1 VYIFPYA
8 LSKIMQFNGLAKN
21 EISLKKCSHM
31 KYPKIFFFVILIF
44 TSAILLSNQLQ
55 STEDV
60 SILVN
65 DSGPFIGTSIPHQSG
80 YDGSGITISI
90 IDTGIELN
98 HPDFDDKII
107 GGYDFIDNDE
117 IPEDA
122 NGHGTQVAGIIA
134 SNGDLK
140 GIAPGSKILMYKVSE
155 DGESVPTDLIIKAI
169 EKSIE
174 DGANIINI
182 SLGVNQTNTK
192 IDQVVNKA
200 VKNNIFVVTAAG
212 NFGPELSTIGSPG
225 INPNAIT
232 VGATFNNVASSLV
245 ATFEIDDKTF
255 NVFPMVGTQVLTDPI
270 TSQILFGKYGKADDL
285 LGNNFEGSILLIQRG
300 SDIEGEIVYFSDKEK
315 NAANAGARAIIVYN
329 NQPGIFFGELIHEYV
344 DEGYEPTIPALSV
357 SRDDGL
363 IIREILQSG
372 TEGTLDV
379 FYHPDFVAYFS
390 SRGPVS
396 PFYIKPDLVA
406 PGAFINTTDIDGNYK
421 ISSGTSFAAPHVA
434 GTAALI
440 LQKNPELTPQ
450 EVKSILMTTTD
461 IVYDQFDDRFP
472 IDVSGNGRVNAS
484 NAINAELII
493 TPPNLIFD
501 LSSANQIQTK
511 DLEIR
516 GIDDQA
522 ISISIRFE
530 ENDAADFDYSLD
542 DKNMTIN
549 AKLTEQNLGYFE
561 SRIIISHNEIDYH
574 IPVMIRVSEGAITV
588 NENGGKF
595 NVDISSPSSWSYAK
609 ISVINQETGKIITD
623 SITPSK
629 NPEMMVSQPGKYWIE
644 AKIKDNDKTLSAYAS
659 IHVKTIE
666 HDEKSLGNMLNLP
679 EKTILII
686 SVIMIVTVIVGLSIR
701 RK

>member
-1 VYIFPYA
+1 MIY
-8 LSKIMQFNGLAKN
+8 Q
-21 EISLKKCSHM
+21 
-31 KYPKIFFFVILIF
+31 KIFFLTILVFTGAILI
-44 TSAILLSNQLQ
+44 SSQLQ
-55 STEDV
+55 STENI

-65 DSGPFIGTSIPHQSG
+65 DSGPFIGTSIPYQSG
-80 YDGSGITISI
+80 YDGSGIIISI
-90 IDTGIELN
+90 IDTGIDLN
-98 HPDFDDKII
+98 HPDLDGQII
-107 GGYDFIDNDE
+107 GGYDFVDNDDM
-117 IPEDA
+117 PEDI

-134 SNGDLK
+134 SNGNLK
-140 GIAPGSKILMYKVSE
+140 GIAPNSKILMYKVSE
-155 DGESVPTDLIIKAI
+155 DGESVPSNLIIKAI

-174 DGANIINI
+174 DDADIINI
-182 SLGVNQTNTK
+182 SLGINQTNTK
-192 IDQVVNKA
+192 IDQAVNKA
-200 VKNNIFVVTAAG
+200 IKNNIFVVTAAG

-232 VGATFNNVASSLV
+232 VGATFNNVTSSLV
-245 ATFEIDDKTF
+245 ATFEIEDKTF
-255 NVFPMVGTQVLTDPI
+255 NVFPMVGTQALTDPI
-270 TSQILFGKYGKADDL
+270 TSQIIFGKYGKIDDL

-315 NAANAGARAIIVYN
+315 NAANVGAKAIIVYN
-329 NQPGIFFGELIHEYV
+329 NEPGIFFGELIHEYV

-363 IIREILQSG
+363 IIREILQSDTKG
-372 TEGTLDV
+372 ILDV

-406 PGAFINTTDIDGNYK
+406 PGAFINTTDTNGNYK

-461 IVYDQFDDRFP
+461 IVYDQFNDRFP
-472 IDVSGNGRVNAS
+472 IDVSGTGRINAS

-511 DLEIR
+511 DLEIS
-516 GIDDQA
+516 GINDQS

-530 ENDAADFDYSLD
+530 ENDVADFDYSLD

-561 SRIIISHNEIDYH
+561 SRIIINHNEIDYH
-574 IPVMIRVSEGAITV
+574 IPVMVRVSEGAITV
-588 NENGGKF
+588 NEDGGKF
-595 NVDISSPSSWSYAK
+595 NVDIASPSSWSYAK
-609 ISVINQETGKIITD
+609 ISVINQETGKIVTE
-623 SITPSK
+623 SITPNK
-629 NPEMMVSQPGKYWIE
+629 NSGITVSQPGEYWIE
-644 AKIKDNDKTLSAYAS
+644 AEIDRTLSAYAS
-659 IHVKTIE
+659 IHVETIE
-666 HDEKSLGNMLNLP
+666 HDEKNLGNILNLP
-679 EKTILII
+679 GKTILII
-686 SVIMIVTVIVGLSIR
+686 SAIMIVTAIVGLSIR
-701 RK
+701 RTSN

>member
-1 VYIFPYA
+1 
-8 LSKIMQFNGLAKN
+8 MQ
-21 EISLKKCSHM
+21 
-31 KYPKIFFFVILIF
+31 YQKIFFLVILVF
-44 TSAILLSNQLQ
+44 TGAILISSQLQ
-55 STEDV
+55 NTENI

-65 DSGPFIGTSIPHQSG
+65 DSGPFIGTSIPYQSG
-80 YDGSGITISI
+80 YDGSGIIISI
-90 IDTGIELN
+90 IDTGIDLN
-98 HPDFDDKII
+98 HPDLDGQII
-107 GGYDFIDNDE
+107 GGYDFVDNDE
-117 IPEDA
+117 MPEDI

-134 SNGDLK
+134 SNGNLK
-140 GIAPGSKILMYKVSE
+140 GIAPNSKILMYKVSE
-155 DGESVPTDLIIKAI
+155 DGESVPSNLIIKAI

-174 DGANIINI
+174 DGADIINI
-182 SLGVNQTNTK
+182 SLGINQTNTK
-192 IDQVVNKA
+192 IDQAVNKA
-200 VKNNIFVVTAAG
+200 IKNNIFVVTAAG

-232 VGATFNNVASSLV
+232 VGATFNNVTSSLV
-245 ATFEIDDKTF
+245 STFEIEGKTF
-255 NVFPMVGTQVLTDPI
+255 NVFPMVGTKALTEPI
-270 TSQILFGKYGKADDL
+270 TSQIIFGKYGKVDDL
-285 LGNNFEGSILLIQRG
+285 IGNNFEGSILLIQRG
-300 SDIEGEIVYFSDKEK
+300 SDIEDEIVYFSDKEK
-315 NAANAGARAIIVYN
+315 NAANVGAKAIIVYN
-329 NQPGIFFGELIHEYV
+329 NEPGIFFGELIHEYV

-363 IIREILQSG
+363 IIREILQSD
-372 TEGTLDV
+372 TKGTLDV

-406 PGAFINTTDIDGNYK
+406 PGAFINTTDTNGNYK

-461 IVYDQFDDRFP
+461 IVYDQFNDRFP
-472 IDVSGNGRVNAS
+472 IDVSGTGRISAS

-516 GIDDQA
+516 GIDDQS

-561 SRIIISHNEIDYH
+561 SRIIINHNEIDYH
-574 IPVMIRVSEGAITV
+574 IPVMVRVSEGAITV
-588 NENGGKF
+588 NEDDGKF

-609 ISVINQETGKIITD
+609 IYIINQETGKIFTE

-629 NPEMMVSQPGKYWIE
+629 NPGITVSQPGEYWIE
-644 AKIKDNDKTLSAYAS
+644 AKIKDGAKTLSAYAS
-659 IHVKTIE
+659 IQVKKIG
-666 HDEKSLGNMLNLP
+666 HDEKNLANTLNLP
-679 EKTILII
+679 EKPILII
-686 SVIMIVTVIVGLSIR
+686 AAIMIVTAIVGLSIR
-701 RK
+701 RR

>member
-1 VYIFPYA
+1 
-8 LSKIMQFNGLAKN
+8 
-21 EISLKKCSHM
+21 
-31 KYPKIFFFVILIF
+31 VILVF
-44 TSAILLSNQLQ
+44 TGAILISSQLQ
-55 STEDV
+55 STENI

-65 DSGPFIGTSIPHQSG
+65 DSGPFIGTSIPYQSG

-90 IDTGIELN
+90 IDTGIDLN
-98 HPDFDDKII
+98 HTDLDGQII
-107 GGYDFIDNDE
+107 GGYDFVDNDE
-117 IPEDA
+117 VPEDV

-134 SNGDLK
+134 SNGNLK
-140 GIAPGSKILMYKVSE
+140 GIAPNSKILMYKVSE
-155 DGESVPTDLIIKAI
+155 DGESVPSNLIIKAI

-174 DGANIINI
+174 DGADIINI
-182 SLGVNQTNTK
+182 SLGINQTNTK
-192 IDQVVNKA
+192 IDQAVNKA
-200 VKNNIFVVTAAG
+200 IKNNIFVVTAAG

-232 VGATFNNVASSLV
+232 VGATFNNVTSSLV
-245 ATFEIDDKTF
+245 ATFEIEDKTF
-255 NVFPMVGTQVLTDPI
+255 NVFPMVGTHALTDPI
-270 TSQILFGKYGKADDL
+270 TSQIIFGKYGKVDDL

-315 NAANAGARAIIVYN
+315 NAADVGARAIIVYN
-329 NQPGIFFGELIHEYV
+329 NEPGIFFGELIHEYV

-363 IIREILQSG
+363 IIREILQSDKK
-372 TEGTLDV
+372 GTLDV

-406 PGAFINTTDIDGNYK
+406 PGAFINTTDTNGNYK

-461 IVYDQFDDRFP
+461 IVYDQFNDRFP
-472 IDVSGNGRVNAS
+472 IDVSGTGRINVS

-511 DLEIR
+511 NLEIS
-516 GIDDQA
+516 GIDDQS

-530 ENDAADFDYSLD
+530 ENDAADFDYSLA

-561 SRIIISHNEIDYH
+561 SRIIINHNEIDYH
-574 IPVMIRVSEGAITV
+574 IPVMVRVSDGTITI
-588 NENGGKF
+588 NEDGGKF
-595 NVDISSPSSWSYAK
+595 NVGISSPSSWSYAK
-609 ISVINQETGKIITD
+609 ISVINQETGKIVTE

-629 NPEMMVSQPGKYWIE
+629 NSGITVSQPGEYWIE
-644 AKIKDNDKTLSAYAS
+644 AKIKDGAKTLSAYAS
-659 IHVKTIE
+659 IQVKKIG
-666 HDEKSLGNMLNLP
+666 HDEKDLVNISSLP
-679 EKTILII
+679 EKPILII
-686 SVIMIVTVIVGLSIR
+686 AAIMIVTAVVGLSVR

>member
-1 VYIFPYA
+1 
-8 LSKIMQFNGLAKN
+8 MQ
-21 EISLKKCSHM
+21 
-31 KYPKIFFFVILIF
+31 YQKIFFLAILISIS
-44 TSAILLSNQLQ
+44 TVLISNQLQ
-55 STEDV
+55 STDNI

-65 DSGPFIGTSIPHQSG
+65 NSGPFIGTSISYQSG
-80 YDGSGITISI
+80 YDGSGIIVSI
-90 IDTGIELN
+90 IDTGIDLN
-98 HPDFDDKII
+98 HPDLEGQII
-107 GGYDFIDNDE
+107 GGYDFVGNDE
-117 IPEDA
+117 IPEDI

-134 SNGDLK
+134 SNGNLK
-140 GIAPGSKILMYKVSE
+140 GIAPNSKILMYKVSE
-155 DGESVPTDLIIKAI
+155 DGESVPSHLIIKAI

-174 DGANIINI
+174 DNADIINI
-182 SLGVNQTNTK
+182 SLGINQTNTK
-192 IDQVVNKA
+192 IDQIVNKA
-200 VKNNIFVVTAAG
+200 IKNNIFVVTAAG

-232 VGATFNNVASSLV
+232 VGATFNNVTSSLV
-245 ATFEIDDKTF
+245 STFEIEDKTF
-255 NVFPMVGTQVLTDPI
+255 NVFPMVGTQALTEPI
-270 TSQILFGKYGKADDL
+270 TSQIIFGKYGRANDL
-285 LGNNFEGSILLIQRG
+285 LENNFQDSIMLIERG
-300 SDIEGEIVYFSDKEK
+300 SDIENEIVYFSDKEK
-315 NAANAGARAIIVYN
+315 NAANVGARAIIVYN
-329 NQPGIFFGELIHEYV
+329 NEPGIFFGELIHEYV

-363 IIREILQSG
+363 IIKEILQSG
-372 TEGTLDV
+372 TKGILDV

-406 PGAFINTTDIDGNYK
+406 PGAFINTTDINGDYK

-461 IVYDQFDDRFP
+461 IVYDQFNDRFP
-472 IDVSGNGRVNAS
+472 IDVSGTGRINAS

-511 DLEIR
+511 DLEIS
-516 GIDDQA
+516 GIDDQS

-542 DKNMTIN
+542 DKNMTVN

-561 SRIIISHNEIDYH
+561 SRIIINHNEIDYH
-574 IPVMIRVSEGAITV
+574 IPVMVRVSEGAITV
-588 NENGGKF
+588 NEDGGKF

-609 ISVINQETGKIITD
+609 ISVINQETGKIVTE

-629 NPEMMVSQPGKYWIE
+629 NSGITVSQPGEYWIE
-644 AKIKDNDKTLSAYAS
+644 AKIKDDDKTLSAYAS

-666 HDEKSLGNMLNLP
+666 HDEKNLGNILNLP
-679 EKTILII
+679 GKTILII
-686 SVIMIVTVIVGLSIR
+686 SAIMIVTVIVGLSVR

>member
-1 VYIFPYA
+1 MLY
-8 LSKIMQFNGLAKN
+8 Q
-21 EISLKKCSHM
+21 
-31 KYPKIFFFVILIF
+31 KIFFLTILVFTGAILI
-44 TSAILLSNQLQ
+44 SNQLQ
-55 STEDV
+55 STENI

-65 DSGPFIGTSIPHQSG
+65 DSGPFIGTSIPYQSG
-80 YDGSGITISI
+80 YDGSGIIISI
-90 IDTGIELN
+90 IDTGIDLN
-98 HPDFDDKII
+98 HPDLDGQII
-107 GGYDFIDNDE
+107 GGYDFVDNDDM
-117 IPEDA
+117 PEDT

-134 SNGDLK
+134 ANGNLK
-140 GIAPGSKILMYKVSE
+140 GIAPNSKILMYKVSE
-155 DGESVPTDLIIKAI
+155 DGESVPSNLIIKAI

-174 DGANIINI
+174 DDADIINI
-182 SLGVNQTNTK
+182 SLGINQTNTK
-192 IDQVVNKA
+192 IDQAVNKA
-200 VKNNIFVVTAAG
+200 IKNNIFVVTAAG

-232 VGATFNNVASSLV
+232 VGATFNNVTSSLV
-245 ATFEIDDKTF
+245 STFEIEDKTF
-255 NVFPMVGTQVLTDPI
+255 NVFPMVGTKALTEPI
-270 TSQILFGKYGKADDL
+270 TSQIIFGKYGKVDDL
-285 LGNNFEGSILLIQRG
+285 LRNNFEGSILLIQRG

-315 NAANAGARAIIVYN
+315 NAANVGAMAIIVYN
-329 NQPGIFFGELIHEYV
+329 NEPGIFFGELIHEYV

-363 IIREILQSG
+363 IIREILQSDTKG
-372 TEGTLDV
+372 NLDI

-406 PGAFINTTDIDGNYK
+406 PGAFINTTDTNGNYK

-461 IVYDQFDDRFP
+461 IVYDQFNDRFP
-472 IDVSGNGRVNAS
+472 VEVSGNGRISAS

-493 TPPNLIFD
+493 IPPNLIFD

-542 DKNMTIN
+542 DDNMTIN

-561 SRIIISHNEIDYH
+561 SRIIINHNEIDYH
-574 IPVMIRVSEGAITV
+574 IPVMVRVSEGAITV
-588 NENGGKF
+588 NEDGGKF
-595 NVDISSPSSWSYAK
+595 NVDIASPSSWSYAK
-609 ISVINQETGKIITD
+609 ISIINQETGKIVTE

-629 NPEMMVSQPGKYWIE
+629 NSGITVSQSGEYWIE
-644 AKIKDNDKTLSAYAS
+644 AEIDRTLSAYAS
-659 IHVKTIE
+659 IHVETIE
-666 HDEKSLGNMLNLP
+666 HDEKNLENILNLP
-679 EKTILII
+679 GKTILII
-686 SVIMIVTVIVGLSIR
+686 SAIMIVTAIVGLSIR
-701 RK
+701 RTSN